1 VSQQSGEA
9 CSRSAPE
16 ILDVENHY
24 DATLKTISMIGTAAI
39 LALCF
44 LFSSNRRA
52 IQWRVVLWGLG
63 LQAVV
68 AAFVLRTDTGYKLL
82 DRISG
87 GIVWFL
93 HFSSDGAQFIFG
105 RLADPNGSLGTIFAF
120 QVLPLIIFVA
130 AFFSML
136 YYFRVIPMLV
146 ELGGKLLFRLMR
158 TSGAESLEVVASIV
172 MDQTSAPLVIRP
184 YLAGLTESELLTV
197 MTAGMA
203 HISAAMLGAYVLL
216 GAEARDLLTAVVMT
230 APGSIM
236 ISKMLVP
243 ETAKPATAADAR
255 TEFGEKSANVLEA
268 ISRGVT
274 DGLFLALTVGAML
287 IAFVALIA
295 VANGILSAVHTSL
308 QSIFGYLLGPV
319 AWTLGVPWTDARTVG
334 NLMATKL
341 VLNEFLAFSMLGPLK
356 GHIAARSFT
365 IASFAICGFSNFGS
379 IGIQIGALGS
389 LAPSRKSDVA
399 KLGFRALLAGT
410 FANYLSAAIVGL
422 LMR

>member
-1 VSQQSGEA
+1 
-9 CSRSAPE
+9 
-16 ILDVENHY
+16 
-24 DATLKTISMIGTAAI
+24 MIGILAI

-44 LFSSNRRA
+44 LLSSNRRA
-52 IQWRVVLWGLG
+52 IEWRVVLWGLG
-63 LQAVV
+63 LQVVV
-68 AAFVLRTDTGYKLL
+68 AAFVLRTDTGYRLL
-82 DRISG
+82 DRIASG
-87 GIVWFL
+87 VVWLL
-93 HFSSDGAQFIFG
+93 HFSSDGAKFIFG
-105 RLADPNGSLGTIFAF
+105 PLADPNGSLGTIFAF

-136 YYFRVIPMLV
+136 YYFRVIPILV
-146 ELGGKLLFRLMR
+146 ELGGKLMFRLMR

-203 HISAAMLGAYVLL
+203 HVSAAMLGAYVLL

-230 APGSIM
+230 APGAIM

-243 ETAKPATAADAR
+243 ETAKPATAGDAR
-255 TEFGEKSANVLEA
+255 IDSSEKSANVLEA

-274 DGLFLALTVGAML
+274 DGLLLALTVGAML

-295 VANGILSAVHTSL
+295 VANGVLGAVHTSL
-308 QSIFGYLLGPV
+308 QTIFGYVLGPV
-319 AWTLGVPWTDARTVG
+319 AWTLGVPWADARTVG

-356 GHIAARSFT
+356 GHIAPHSFT

-389 LAPSRKSDVA
+389 LAPNRKSDVA

-422 LMR
+422 IMR

>member
-1 VSQQSGEA
+1 
-9 CSRSAPE
+9 
-16 ILDVENHY
+16 
-24 DATLKTISMIGTAAI
+24 MIGILAI

-44 LFSSNRRA
+44 LLSSNRRA
-52 IQWRVVLWGLG
+52 IRWRVVLWGLG
-63 LQAVV
+63 LQVVV
-68 AAFVLRTDTGYKLL
+68 AAFVLRTDTGYRLL
-82 DRISG
+82 DRIASG
-87 GIVWFL
+87 VVWLL
-93 HFSSDGAQFIFG
+93 HFSSDGAKFIFG
-105 RLADPNGSLGTIFAF
+105 PLADPNGSLGTIFAF

-136 YYFRVIPMLV
+136 YYFRVIPILV
-146 ELGGKLLFRLMR
+146 ELGGKLMFRLMR

-203 HISAAMLGAYVLL
+203 HVSAAMLGAYVLL

-230 APGSIM
+230 APGAIM

-243 ETAKPATAADAR
+243 ETAKPATAGDAR
-255 TEFGEKSANVLEA
+255 IDSSEKSANVLEA

-295 VANGILSAVHTSL
+295 VANGVLGAVHTSL
-308 QSIFGYLLGPV
+308 QTIFGYVLGPV
-319 AWTLGVPWTDARTVG
+319 AWTLGVPWADARTVG
-334 NLMATKL
+334 NLMATKV

-356 GHIAARSFT
+356 GHIAPHSFT

-389 LAPSRKSDVA
+389 LAPNRKSDVA

-422 LMR
+422 IMR

>member
-1 VSQQSGEA
+1 
-9 CSRSAPE
+9 
-16 ILDVENHY
+16 
-24 DATLKTISMIGTAAI
+24 MIGILAI

-44 LFSSNRRA
+44 LLSSNRRA
-52 IQWRVVLWGLG
+52 IRWRVVLWGLG
-63 LQAVV
+63 LQVVV
-68 AAFVLRTDTGYKLL
+68 AAFVLRTDTGYRLL
-82 DRISG
+82 DRIASG
-87 GIVWFL
+87 VVWLL
-93 HFSSDGAQFIFG
+93 HFSSDGAKFIFG
-105 RLADPNGSLGTIFAF
+105 PLADPNGSLGTIFAF

-136 YYFRVIPMLV
+136 YYFRVIPILV
-146 ELGGKLLFRLMR
+146 ELGGKLMFRLMR

-184 YLAGLTESELLTV
+184 FLAGLTESELLTV

-203 HISAAMLGAYVLL
+203 HVSAAMLGAYVLL

-230 APGSIM
+230 APGAIM

-243 ETAKPATAADAR
+243 ETAKPATAGDAR
-255 TEFGEKSANVLEA
+255 IDSSEKSANVLEA

-295 VANGILSAVHTSL
+295 VANGVLGAVHTSL
-308 QSIFGYLLGPV
+308 QTIFGYVLGPV
-319 AWTLGVPWTDARTVG
+319 AWTLGVPWADARTVG
-334 NLMATKL
+334 NLMATKV

-356 GHIAARSFT
+356 GHIAPHSFT

-389 LAPSRKSDVA
+389 LAPNRKSDVA

-422 LMR
+422 IMR

>member
-1 VSQQSGEA
+1 
-9 CSRSAPE
+9 
-16 ILDVENHY
+16 
-24 DATLKTISMIGTAAI
+24 MIGILAI
-39 LALCF
+39 LAVCF
-44 LFSSNRRA
+44 LLSSNRRA
-52 IQWRVVLWGLG
+52 IEWRVVLWGLG
-63 LQAVV
+63 LQVVV
-68 AAFVLRTDTGYKLL
+68 AAFVLRTDTGYRLL
-82 DRISG
+82 DRIASG
-87 GIVWFL
+87 VVWLL
-93 HFSSDGAQFIFG
+93 HFSSDGAKFIFG
-105 RLADPNGSLGTIFAF
+105 PLADPNGSLGTIFAF

-136 YYFRVIPMLV
+136 YYFRVIPILV
-146 ELGGKLLFRLMR
+146 ELGGKLMFRLMR

-203 HISAAMLGAYVLL
+203 HVSAAMLGAYVLL

-230 APGSIM
+230 APGAIM

-243 ETAKPATAADAR
+243 ETAKPATAGDAR
-255 TEFGEKSANVLEA
+255 IDSSEKSANVLEA

-274 DGLFLALTVGAML
+274 DGLLLALTVGAML

-295 VANGILSAVHTSL
+295 VANGVLGAVHTSL
-308 QSIFGYLLGPV
+308 QTIFGYVLGPV
-319 AWTLGVPWTDARTVG
+319 AWTLGVPWADARTVG

-356 GHIAARSFT
+356 GHIAPHSFT

-389 LAPSRKSDVA
+389 LAPNRKSDVA

-422 LMR
+422 IMR

>member
-1 VSQQSGEA
+1 
-9 CSRSAPE
+9 
-16 ILDVENHY
+16 
-24 DATLKTISMIGTAAI
+24 MIGVVAI
-39 LALCF
+39 VALCF
-44 LFSSNRRA
+44 LLSSNRRA

-63 LQAVV
+63 LQVAV
-68 AAFVLRTDTGYKLL
+68 AAFVLRTDTGYRLL
-82 DRISG
+82 DRVSSG
-87 GIVWFL
+87 VVWLL
-93 HFSSDGAQFIFG
+93 HFSSDGAKFVFG
-105 RLADPNGSLGTIFAF
+105 PLADPNGSLGTIFAF

-136 YYFRVIPMLV
+136 YYFRVIPILV
-146 ELGGKLLFRLMR
+146 ELGGKLMFRLMR

-230 APGSIM
+230 APGAIM

-243 ETAKPATAADAR
+243 ETAKPATVGDAR
-255 TEFGEKSANVLEA
+255 IDSGEKSANVLEA

-295 VANGILSAVHTSL
+295 VANGVLGAVHTSL
-308 QSIFGYLLGPV
+308 QTVFGYVLGPV

-356 GHIAARSFT
+356 GHIAPHSFT
-365 IASFAICGFSNFGS
+365 IATFAICGFSNFGS

-389 LAPSRKSDVA
+389 LAPTRKSDVA

-422 LMR
+422 IMR

>member
-1 VSQQSGEA
+1 
-9 CSRSAPE
+9 
-16 ILDVENHY
+16 
-24 DATLKTISMIGTAAI
+24 MIGILAI

-44 LFSSNRRA
+44 LLSSNRRA
-52 IQWRVVLWGLG
+52 IRWRVVLWGLG
-63 LQAVV
+63 LQVVV
-68 AAFVLRTDTGYKLL
+68 AAFVLRTDTGYRLL
-82 DRISG
+82 DRIASG
-87 GIVWFL
+87 VVWLL
-93 HFSSDGAQFIFG
+93 HFSSDGAKFIFG
-105 RLADPNGSLGTIFAF
+105 PLADPNGSLGTIFAF

-136 YYFRVIPMLV
+136 YYFRVIPILV
-146 ELGGKLLFRLMR
+146 ELGGKLMFRLMR

-203 HISAAMLGAYVLL
+203 HVSAAMLGAYVLL

-230 APGSIM
+230 APGAIM

-243 ETAKPATAADAR
+243 ETAKPATAGDAR
-255 TEFGEKSANVLEA
+255 IDSSEKSANVLEA

-295 VANGILSAVHTSL
+295 VANGVLGAVHTSL
-308 QSIFGYLLGPV
+308 QTIFGYVLGPV
-319 AWTLGVPWTDARTVG
+319 AWTLGVPWADARTVG
-334 NLMATKL
+334 NLMATKV

-356 GHIAARSFT
+356 GHIAPHSFT

-389 LAPSRKSDVA
+389 LAPNRKSDVA

-410 FANYLSAAIVGL
+410 FANYLSAALVGL
-422 LMR
+422 IMR

>member
-1 VSQQSGEA
+1 
-9 CSRSAPE
+9 
-16 ILDVENHY
+16 
-24 DATLKTISMIGTAAI
+24 MIGIVAI
-39 LALCF
+39 VALCF
-44 LFSSNRRA
+44 LLSSNRGA
-52 IQWRVVLWGLG
+52 IQWRVVLGGLA
-63 LQAVV
+63 LQVVV
-68 AAFVLRTDTGYKLL
+68 AAFVLRTDTGYRLL
-82 DRISG
+82 DSISSG
-87 GIVWFL
+87 VVWLL
-93 HFSSDGAQFIFG
+93 HFSSDGAKFVFG
-105 RLADPNGSLGTIFAF
+105 PLADPNGSLGTIFAF

-136 YYFRVIPMLV
+136 YYFRVIPILV
-146 ELGGKLLFRLMR
+146 GLGGKLMFRLMR

-216 GAEARDLLTAVVMT
+216 GAETRDLLTAVVMT
-230 APGSIM
+230 APGAIM

-243 ETAKPATAADAR
+243 ETAKPATAGDAR
-255 TEFGEKSANVLEA
+255 IDSGEKSANVLEA

-295 VANGILSAVHTSL
+295 VANGVLGAVHTSL
-308 QSIFGYLLGPV
+308 QTIFGYVLGPV
-319 AWTLGVPWTDARTVG
+319 AWILGVPWTDARTVG

-356 GHIAARSFT
+356 GHIAPHSFT

-379 IGIQIGALGS
+379 IGIQIAALGS
-389 LAPSRKSDVA
+389 LEPTRKSDVA

-422 LMR
+422 IMR

>member
-1 VSQQSGEA
+1 
-9 CSRSAPE
+9 
-16 ILDVENHY
+16 
-24 DATLKTISMIGTAAI
+24 MIGILAI

-44 LFSSNRRA
+44 LLSSNRRA
-52 IQWRVVLWGLG
+52 IQWRVVLWGLA
-63 LQAVV
+63 LQVLV
-68 AAFVLRTDTGYKLL
+68 AAFVLRTDTGYRLL
-82 DRISG
+82 DRIASG
-87 GIVWFL
+87 VVWLL
-93 HFSSDGAQFIFG
+93 HFSSDGAKFIFG
-105 RLADPNGSLGTIFAF
+105 PLADPNGSLGTIFAF

-136 YYFRVIPMLV
+136 YYLRVIPILV
-146 ELGGKLLFRLMR
+146 ELGGKLMFRLMR

-230 APGSIM
+230 APGAIM

-243 ETAKPATAADAR
+243 ETAKPATASDAR
-255 TEFGEKSANVLEA
+255 IGSSEKSANVLEA

-295 VANGILSAVHTSL
+295 VANGVLGAVHSSL
-308 QSIFGYLLGPV
+308 QTIFGYVLGPV
-319 AWTLGVPWTDARTVG
+319 AWTLGVPWADARTVG

-356 GHIAARSFT
+356 GHIAPHSFT

-389 LAPSRKSDVA
+389 LAPNRKSDVA

-422 LMR
+422 IMR

>member
-1 VSQQSGEA
+1 
-9 CSRSAPE
+9 
-16 ILDVENHY
+16 
-24 DATLKTISMIGTAAI
+24 MIGILAI
-39 LALCF
+39 VALCF
-44 LFSSNRRA
+44 LLSSNRGA
-52 IQWRVVLWGLG
+52 IQWRVVLWGLA
-63 LQAVV
+63 LQVAV
-68 AAFVLRTDTGYKLL
+68 AAFVLRTDTGYRLL
-82 DRISG
+82 DRISSG
-87 GIVWFL
+87 VVWLL
-93 HFSSDGAQFIFG
+93 HFSSDGAKFVFG
-105 RLADPNGSLGTIFAF
+105 PLADPNGSLGTIFAF

-136 YYFRVIPMLV
+136 YYFRVIPILV
-146 ELGGKLLFRLMR
+146 ELGGKLMFRLMR

-184 YLAGLTESELLTV
+184 YLAGLTESEMLTV

-203 HISAAMLGAYVLL
+203 HISGAMLGAYVLL
-216 GAEARDLLTAVVMT
+216 GAETRDLLTAVVMT
-230 APGSIM
+230 APGAIM

-243 ETAKPATAADAR
+243 ETAKPATAGDAR
-255 TEFGEKSANVLEA
+255 IDSGEKSANVLEA

-295 VANGILSAVHTSL
+295 VTNGVLGAAHTSL
-308 QSIFGYLLGPV
+308 QTIFGYVLGPV

-356 GHIAARSFT
+356 GHIAPHSFT

-389 LAPSRKSDVA
+389 LAPTRKSDVA

-422 LMR
+422 IMR

>member
-1 VSQQSGEA
+1 MATSNQTVAFFASFNEA
-9 CSRSAPE
+9 IR
-16 ILDVENHY
+16 IVMVG
-24 DATLKTISMIGTAAI
+24 IVAI
-39 LALCF
+39 LAASYL
-44 LFSSNRRA
+44 LSSNRRA

-63 LQAVV
+63 LQGVV
-68 AAFVLRTDTGYKLL
+68 AAFVLRTDAGYRLL
-82 DRISG
+82 ERISA

-93 HFSSDGAQFIFG
+93 QFSFHGAQFVFG
-105 RLADPNGSLGTIFAF
+105 RLADPHGGFGILFAF

-130 AFFSML
+130 ACFSIL
-136 YYFRVIPMLV
+136 YYFRVIPTLI
-146 ELGGKLLFRLMR
+146 ELGGKLMFQIMR

-197 MTAGMA
+197 MTTGMA

-230 APGSIM
+230 APGAIL

-243 ETAKPATAADAR
+243 EVKIPATASHAR
-255 TEFGEKSANVLEA
+255 IDVREKSVNVLQA

-274 DGLFLALTVGAML
+274 DGLSLALIVGAML
-287 IAFVALIA
+287 ITFVALIA
-295 VANGILSAVHTSL
+295 LTNGVLSIAHTSL
-308 QSIFGYLLGPV
+308 ESVFGYILGPV
-319 AWTLGVPWTDARTVG
+319 AWTLGVPWSDARAVG
-334 NLMATKL
+334 SVMATKL

-365 IASFAICGFSNFGS
+365 VATYAICGFSNFGS

-389 LAPSRKSDVA
+389 LAPTRKADVA
-399 KLGFRALLAGT
+399 RLGFRALLAGT
-410 FANYLSAAIVGL
+410 FANYLSAGIVGL
-422 LMR
+422 LLR

>member
-1 VSQQSGEA
+1 
-9 CSRSAPE
+9 
-16 ILDVENHY
+16 
-24 DATLKTISMIGTAAI
+24 MIGIVAI
-39 LALCF
+39 MALCF
-44 LFSSNRRA
+44 LLSSNRRA
-52 IQWRVVLWGLG
+52 IQWRVVLGGLG
-63 LQAVV
+63 LQVVV
-68 AAFVLRTDTGYKLL
+68 AAFVLRTDTGYRLL
-82 DRISG
+82 DRIARSV
-87 GIVWFL
+87 VWFL
-93 HFSSDGAQFIFG
+93 HFSSDGAKFIFG
-105 RLADPNGSLGTIFAF
+105 PLADPNGSLGTIFAF

-130 AFFSML
+130 AFFSLL
-136 YYFRVIPMLV
+136 YYFRVIPILV
-146 ELGGKLLFRLMR
+146 ELGGKLMFRLMR

-230 APGSIM
+230 APGAIM

-243 ETAKPATAADAR
+243 ETAKPATAGDAR
-255 TEFGEKSANVLEA
+255 IDSSEKSANVLEA

-274 DGLFLALTVGAML
+274 DGLLLALTVGAML

-295 VANGILSAVHTSL
+295 VANGVLGAVHTSL
-308 QSIFGYLLGPV
+308 QTIFGYVLGPV
-319 AWTLGVPWTDARTVG
+319 AWTLGVPWADARTVG

-356 GHIAARSFT
+356 GHIAPHSFT

-389 LAPSRKSDVA
+389 LAPNRKSDVA

-422 LMR
+422 IMR

>member
-1 VSQQSGEA
+1 
-9 CSRSAPE
+9 
-16 ILDVENHY
+16 
-24 DATLKTISMIGTAAI
+24 MIGIVAI

-44 LFSSNRRA
+44 LLSSNRRA
-52 IQWRVVLWGLG
+52 IQWRVVLWGLA
-63 LQAVV
+63 LQVLV
-68 AAFVLRTDTGYKLL
+68 AAFVLRTDTGYRLL
-82 DRISG
+82 DRIASG
-87 GIVWFL
+87 VVWLL
-93 HFSSDGAQFIFG
+93 HFSSDGAKFIFG
-105 RLADPNGSLGTIFAF
+105 PLADPNGSLGTIFAF

-136 YYFRVIPMLV
+136 YYFRVIPILV
-146 ELGGKLLFRLMR
+146 ELGGKLMFRLMR

-230 APGSIM
+230 APGAIM

-243 ETAKPATAADAR
+243 ETAKPATAGDAR
-255 TEFGEKSANVLEA
+255 IDSSEKSANVLEA

-295 VANGILSAVHTSL
+295 VANGVLGAVHTSL
-308 QSIFGYLLGPV
+308 QTIFGYVLGPV
-319 AWTLGVPWTDARTVG
+319 AWTLGVPWADARTVG
-334 NLMATKL
+334 NLMATKV

-356 GHIAARSFT
+356 GHIAPHSFT

-389 LAPSRKSDVA
+389 LAPNRKSDVA

-422 LMR
+422 IMR

>member
-1 VSQQSGEA
+1 
-9 CSRSAPE
+9 
-16 ILDVENHY
+16 
-24 DATLKTISMIGTAAI
+24 MIGIVAI
-39 LALCF
+39 MALCF
-44 LFSSNRRA
+44 LLSSNRGA
-52 IQWRVVLWGLG
+52 IQWRVVLGGLG
-63 LQAVV
+63 LQVVV
-68 AAFVLRTDTGYKLL
+68 AAFVLRTDTGYRLL
-82 DRISG
+82 DRIARSV
-87 GIVWFL
+87 VWFL
-93 HFSSDGAQFIFG
+93 HFSSDGAKFIFG
-105 RLADPNGSLGTIFAF
+105 PLADPNGSLGTIFAF

-136 YYFRVIPMLV
+136 YHFRVIPILV
-146 ELGGKLLFRLMR
+146 EFGGKLMFRLMR

-172 MDQTSAPLVIRP
+172 MDQTSAPLMIRP

-230 APGSIM
+230 APGAIM
-236 ISKMLVP
+236 VSKMLVP
-243 ETAKPATAADAR
+243 ETAKPATAGDAR
-255 TEFGEKSANVLEA
+255 IDSSEKSANVLEA

-295 VANGILSAVHTSL
+295 VANGVLGAVHTSL
-308 QSIFGYLLGPV
+308 ETIFGYVLGPV
-319 AWTLGVPWTDARTVG
+319 AWTLGVPWADARTVG

-356 GHIAARSFT
+356 GHIAPHSFT

-389 LAPSRKSDVA
+389 LAPNRKSDVA

-422 LMR
+422 IMR

>member
-1 VSQQSGEA
+1 
-9 CSRSAPE
+9 
-16 ILDVENHY
+16 
-24 DATLKTISMIGTAAI
+24 MIGILAI

-44 LFSSNRRA
+44 LLSSNRRA
-52 IQWRVVLWGLG
+52 IEWRVVLWGLG
-63 LQAVV
+63 LQVVV
-68 AAFVLRTDTGYKLL
+68 AAFVLRTDTGYRLL
-82 DRISG
+82 DRIASG
-87 GIVWFL
+87 VVWLL
-93 HFSSDGAQFIFG
+93 HFSSDGAKFIFG
-105 RLADPNGSLGTIFAF
+105 PLADPNGSLGTIFAF

-136 YYFRVIPMLV
+136 YYFRVIPILV
-146 ELGGKLLFRLMR
+146 ELGGKLMFRLMR

-203 HISAAMLGAYVLL
+203 HVSAAMLGAYVLL

-230 APGSIM
+230 APGAIM

-243 ETAKPATAADAR
+243 ETAKPATAGDAR
-255 TEFGEKSANVLEA
+255 IDSSEKSANVLEA

-295 VANGILSAVHTSL
+295 VANGVLGAVHTSL
-308 QSIFGYLLGPV
+308 QTIFGYVLGPV
-319 AWTLGVPWTDARTVG
+319 AWTLGVPWADARTVG
-334 NLMATKL
+334 NLMATKV

-356 GHIAARSFT
+356 GHIAPHSFT

-389 LAPSRKSDVA
+389 LAPNRKSDVA

-422 LMR
+422 IMR

>member
-1 VSQQSGEA
+1 
-9 CSRSAPE
+9 
-16 ILDVENHY
+16 
-24 DATLKTISMIGTAAI
+24 MIGILAI

-44 LFSSNRRA
+44 LLSSNRRA
-52 IQWRVVLWGLG
+52 IEWRVVLWGLG
-63 LQAVV
+63 LQVVV
-68 AAFVLRTDTGYKLL
+68 AAFVLRTDTGYRLL
-82 DRISG
+82 DRIASG
-87 GIVWFL
+87 VVWLL
-93 HFSSDGAQFIFG
+93 HFSSDGAKFIFG
-105 RLADPNGSLGTIFAF
+105 PLADPNGSLGTIFAF

-136 YYFRVIPMLV
+136 YYFRVIPILV
-146 ELGGKLLFRLMR
+146 ELGGKLMFRLMR

-230 APGSIM
+230 APGAIM

-243 ETAKPATAADAR
+243 ETAKPATAGDAR
-255 TEFGEKSANVLEA
+255 IDSSEKSANVLEA

-274 DGLFLALTVGAML
+274 DGLLLALTVGAML

-295 VANGILSAVHTSL
+295 VANGVLGAVHTSL
-308 QSIFGYLLGPV
+308 QTIFGCVLGPV
-319 AWTLGVPWTDARTVG
+319 AWTLGVPWADARTVG

-356 GHIAARSFT
+356 GHIAPHSFT

-389 LAPSRKSDVA
+389 LAPNRKSDVA

-422 LMR
+422 IMR

>member
-1 VSQQSGEA
+1 
-9 CSRSAPE
+9 
-16 ILDVENHY
+16 
-24 DATLKTISMIGTAAI
+24 MIGILAI

-44 LFSSNRRA
+44 LLSSNRRA
-52 IQWRVVLWGLG
+52 IEWRVVLWGLG
-63 LQAVV
+63 LQVAV
-68 AAFVLRTDTGYKLL
+68 AAFVLRTDTGYRLL
-82 DRISG
+82 DRISSG
-87 GIVWFL
+87 VVWLL
-93 HFSSDGAQFIFG
+93 HFSSDGAKFIFG
-105 RLADPNGSLGTIFAF
+105 PLADPNGSLGTIFAF

-136 YYFRVIPMLV
+136 YYLRVIPILV
-146 ELGGKLLFRLMR
+146 ELGGKLMFRLMR

-230 APGSIM
+230 APGAIM

-243 ETAKPATAADAR
+243 ETAKPATASDAR
-255 TEFGEKSANVLEA
+255 IDSSEKSANVLEA

-295 VANGILSAVHTSL
+295 VANGVLGAVHSSL
-308 QSIFGYLLGPV
+308 QTIFGYVLGPV
-319 AWTLGVPWTDARTVG
+319 AWTLGVPWADARTVG

-356 GHIAARSFT
+356 GHIAPHSFT

-389 LAPSRKSDVA
+389 LAPNRKSDVA

-422 LMR
+422 IMR

>member
-1 VSQQSGEA
+1 
-9 CSRSAPE
+9 
-16 ILDVENHY
+16 
-24 DATLKTISMIGTAAI
+24 MIGIVAI

-44 LFSSNRRA
+44 LLSSNRRA
-52 IQWRVVLWGLG
+52 IEWRVVLWGLG
-63 LQAVV
+63 LQVVV
-68 AAFVLRTDTGYKLL
+68 AAFVLRTDTGYRLL
-82 DRISG
+82 DGISG
-87 GIVWFL
+87 GVVWLL
-93 HFSSDGAQFIFG
+93 HFSSDGAKFVFG
-105 RLADPNGSLGTIFAF
+105 SLADPNGSLGTIFAF

-136 YYFRVIPMLV
+136 YYFRVIPILV
-146 ELGGKLLFRLMR
+146 ELGGKLMFRLMR

-230 APGSIM
+230 APGAVM

-243 ETAKPATAADAR
+243 ETAKPATAGDAR
-255 TEFGEKSANVLEA
+255 MDSGEKSANVLEA
-268 ISRGVT
+268 VSRGVT

-295 VANGILSAVHTSL
+295 VANGVLGAVHTSL
-308 QSIFGYLLGPV
+308 QTIFGYVLGPV

-356 GHIAARSFT
+356 GHIAPHSFT

-389 LAPSRKSDVA
+389 LAPTRKSDVA
-399 KLGFRALLAGT
+399 NLGFRALLAGT

-422 LMR
+422 IMR

>member
-1 VSQQSGEA
+1 
-9 CSRSAPE
+9 
-16 ILDVENHY
+16 
-24 DATLKTISMIGTAAI
+24 MIGILAI

-44 LFSSNRRA
+44 LLSSNRRA
-52 IQWRVVLWGLG
+52 IEWRVVLWGLG
-63 LQAVV
+63 LQVVV
-68 AAFVLRTDTGYKLL
+68 AAFVLRTDTGYRLL
-82 DRISG
+82 DRIASG
-87 GIVWFL
+87 VVWLL
-93 HFSSDGAQFIFG
+93 HFSSDGAKFIFG
-105 RLADPNGSLGTIFAF
+105 PLADPNGSLGTIFAF

-136 YYFRVIPMLV
+136 YYFRVIPILV
-146 ELGGKLLFRLMR
+146 ELGGKLMFRLMR

-172 MDQTSAPLVIRP
+172 MDQTSAPLLIRP

-230 APGSIM
+230 APGAIM

-243 ETAKPATAADAR
+243 ETAKPATAGDAR
-255 TEFGEKSANVLEA
+255 IDSSEKSANVLEA

-274 DGLFLALTVGAML
+274 DGLLLALTVGAML

-295 VANGILSAVHTSL
+295 VANGVLGAVHTSL
-308 QSIFGYLLGPV
+308 QTIFGYVLGPV
-319 AWTLGVPWTDARTVG
+319 AWTLGVPWADARTVG

-356 GHIAARSFT
+356 GHIAPHSFT

-389 LAPSRKSDVA
+389 LAPNRKSDVA

-422 LMR
+422 IMR

>member
-1 VSQQSGEA
+1 MTGMIRVIDLVGYIANRE
-9 CSRSAPE
+9 
-16 ILDVENHY
+16 
-24 DATLKTISMIGTAAI
+24 TISMIGIVAI
-39 LALCF
+39 LVLCF
-44 LFSSNRRA
+44 LLSSNRRA

-63 LQAVV
+63 LQVVV
-68 AAFVLRTDTGYKLL
+68 AAFVLRTDTGYRLL
-82 DRISG
+82 DRIASG
-87 GIVWFL
+87 VVWLL
-93 HFSSDGAQFIFG
+93 HFSSDGAKFIFG
-105 RLADPNGSLGTIFAF
+105 PLADPNGSLGTIFAF

-136 YYFRVIPMLV
+136 YYFRVIPILV
-146 ELGGKLLFRLMR
+146 ELGGKLMFRLMR

-172 MDQTSAPLVIRP
+172 MDQTSAPLMIRP

-230 APGSIM
+230 APGAIM
-236 ISKMLVP
+236 VSKMLVP

-255 TEFGEKSANVLEA
+255 IDSSEKSANVLEA

-295 VANGILSAVHTSL
+295 VANGVLGAVHTSL
-308 QSIFGYLLGPV
+308 QTIFGYVLGPV
-319 AWTLGVPWTDARTVG
+319 AWTLGVPWADARTVG

-356 GHIAARSFT
+356 GHIAPHSFT

-389 LAPSRKSDVA
+389 LAPNRKSDVA

-422 LMR
+422 IMR

>member
-1 VSQQSGEA
+1 
-9 CSRSAPE
+9 
-16 ILDVENHY
+16 
-24 DATLKTISMIGTAAI
+24 MIGIVAI

-44 LFSSNRRA
+44 LLSSNRRA
-52 IQWRVVLWGLG
+52 IQWRVVLGGLG
-63 LQAVV
+63 LQVVV
-68 AAFVLRTDTGYKLL
+68 AAFVLRTDTGYRLL
-82 DRISG
+82 DRIARSV
-87 GIVWFL
+87 VWLL
-93 HFSSDGAQFIFG
+93 HFSSDGAKFIFG
-105 RLADPNGSLGTIFAF
+105 PLGDPNGSLGTIFAF

-136 YYFRVIPMLV
+136 YYFRVIPILV
-146 ELGGKLLFRLMR
+146 EFGGKLMFRLMR

-172 MDQTSAPLVIRP
+172 MDQTSAPLMIRP

-230 APGSIM
+230 APGAIM

-243 ETAKPATAADAR
+243 ETAKPATAGDAR
-255 TEFGEKSANVLEA
+255 IDSSEKSANVLEA
-268 ISRGVT
+268 LSRGVT

-295 VANGILSAVHTSL
+295 VANGVLGAGHTSL
-308 QSIFGYLLGPV
+308 QTIFGYVLGPI
-319 AWTLGVPWTDARTVG
+319 AWTLGVPWADARTVG

-356 GHIAARSFT
+356 GHIAAHSFT

-389 LAPSRKSDVA
+389 LAPNRKSDVA

-422 LMR
+422 IMR

>member
-1 VSQQSGEA
+1 
-9 CSRSAPE
+9 
-16 ILDVENHY
+16 
-24 DATLKTISMIGTAAI
+24 MIGIVAI
-39 LALCF
+39 MALCF
-44 LFSSNRRA
+44 LLSSNRRA
-52 IQWRVVLWGLG
+52 IQWRVVLGGLG
-63 LQAVV
+63 LQVVV
-68 AAFVLRTDTGYKLL
+68 AAFVLRTDTGYRLL
-82 DRISG
+82 DRIARSV
-87 GIVWFL
+87 VWFL
-93 HFSSDGAQFIFG
+93 HFSSDGAKFIFG
-105 RLADPNGSLGTIFAF
+105 PLADPNGSLGTIFAF

-136 YYFRVIPMLV
+136 YHFRVIPILV
-146 ELGGKLLFRLMR
+146 EFGGKLMFRLMR

-172 MDQTSAPLVIRP
+172 MDQTSAPLMIRP

-230 APGSIM
+230 APGAIM
-236 ISKMLVP
+236 VSKMLVP
-243 ETAKPATAADAR
+243 ETAKPATAGDAR
-255 TEFGEKSANVLEA
+255 IDSSEKSANVLEA

-295 VANGILSAVHTSL
+295 VANGVLGAVHTSL
-308 QSIFGYLLGPV
+308 QTIFGYVLGPV
-319 AWTLGVPWTDARTVG
+319 AWTLGVPWADARTVG

-356 GHIAARSFT
+356 GHIAPHSFT

-389 LAPSRKSDVA
+389 LAPNRKSDVA

-422 LMR
+422 IMR

>member
-1 VSQQSGEA
+1 
-9 CSRSAPE
+9 
-16 ILDVENHY
+16 
-24 DATLKTISMIGTAAI
+24 MIGIVAI
-39 LALCF
+39 MALCF
-44 LFSSNRRA
+44 LLSSNRGA
-52 IQWRVVLWGLG
+52 IQWRVVLGGLG
-63 LQAVV
+63 LQVVV
-68 AAFVLRTDTGYKLL
+68 AAFVLRTDTGYRLL
-82 DRISG
+82 DRIASG
-87 GIVWFL
+87 VVWLL
-93 HFSSDGAQFIFG
+93 HFSSDGAKFIFG
-105 RLADPNGSLGTIFAF
+105 PLADPNGSLGTIFAF

-136 YYFRVIPMLV
+136 YHFRVIPILV
-146 ELGGKLLFRLMR
+146 EFGGKLMFRLMR

-172 MDQTSAPLVIRP
+172 MDQTSAPLMIRP

-230 APGSIM
+230 APGAIM
-236 ISKMLVP
+236 VSKMLVP
-243 ETAKPATAADAR
+243 ETAKPATAGDAR
-255 TEFGEKSANVLEA
+255 IDSSEKSANVLEA

-295 VANGILSAVHTSL
+295 VANGVLGAVHTSL
-308 QSIFGYLLGPV
+308 QTIFGYVLGPV
-319 AWTLGVPWTDARTVG
+319 AWTLGVPWADARTVG

-356 GHIAARSFT
+356 GHIAPHSFT

-389 LAPSRKSDVA
+389 LAPNRKSDVA

-422 LMR
+422 IMR

>member
-1 VSQQSGEA
+1 
-9 CSRSAPE
+9 
-16 ILDVENHY
+16 
-24 DATLKTISMIGTAAI
+24 MIGIVAI

-44 LFSSNRRA
+44 LLSSNRRA
-52 IQWRVVLWGLG
+52 IEWRVVLWGLG
-63 LQAVV
+63 LQVVV
-68 AAFVLRTDTGYKLL
+68 AAFVLRTDTGYRLL
-82 DRISG
+82 DGISG
-87 GIVWFL
+87 GVVWLL
-93 HFSSDGAQFIFG
+93 HFSSDGAKFVFG
-105 RLADPNGSLGTIFAF
+105 PLADPNGSLGTIFAF

-136 YYFRVIPMLV
+136 YYFRVIPILV
-146 ELGGKLLFRLMR
+146 ELGGKLMFRLMR

-216 GAEARDLLTAVVMT
+216 GAETRDLLTAVVMT
-230 APGSIM
+230 APGAVM

-243 ETAKPATAADAR
+243 ETAKPATAGDAR
-255 TEFGEKSANVLEA
+255 MDSGEKSANVLEA
-268 ISRGVT
+268 VSRGVT

-295 VANGILSAVHTSL
+295 VANGVLGAVHTSL
-308 QSIFGYLLGPV
+308 QTIFGYVLGPV

-356 GHIAARSFT
+356 GHIAPHSFT

-389 LAPSRKSDVA
+389 LAPTRKSDVA
-399 KLGFRALLAGT
+399 NLGFRALLAGT

-422 LMR
+422 IMR

>member
-1 VSQQSGEA
+1 
-9 CSRSAPE
+9 
-16 ILDVENHY
+16 
-24 DATLKTISMIGTAAI
+24 MIGILAI

-44 LFSSNRRA
+44 LLSSNRRA
-52 IQWRVVLWGLG
+52 IRWRVVLWGLG
-63 LQAVV
+63 LQVVV
-68 AAFVLRTDTGYKLL
+68 AAFVLRTDTGYRLL
-82 DRISG
+82 DRIASG
-87 GIVWFL
+87 VVWLL
-93 HFSSDGAQFIFG
+93 HFSSDGAKFIFG
-105 RLADPNGSLGTIFAF
+105 PLADPNGSLGTIFAF

-136 YYFRVIPMLV
+136 YYFRVIPILV
-146 ELGGKLLFRLMR
+146 ELGGKLMFRLMR

-172 MDQTSAPLVIRP
+172 MDQTSAPLLIRP

-230 APGSIM
+230 APGAIM

-243 ETAKPATAADAR
+243 ETAKPATAGDAR
-255 TEFGEKSANVLEA
+255 IDSSEKSANVLEA

-295 VANGILSAVHTSL
+295 VANGVLGAVHTSL
-308 QSIFGYLLGPV
+308 QTIFGYVLGPV
-319 AWTLGVPWTDARTVG
+319 AWTLGVPWADARTVG
-334 NLMATKL
+334 NLMATKV

-356 GHIAARSFT
+356 GHIAPHSFT

-389 LAPSRKSDVA
+389 LAPNRKSDVA

-422 LMR
+422 IMR

>member
-1 VSQQSGEA
+1 
-9 CSRSAPE
+9 
-16 ILDVENHY
+16 
-24 DATLKTISMIGTAAI
+24 MIGIVAI
-39 LALCF
+39 LVLCF
-44 LFSSNRRA
+44 LLSSNRRA
-52 IQWRVVLWGLG
+52 IQWRVVLGGLG
-63 LQAVV
+63 LQVVV
-68 AAFVLRTDTGYKLL
+68 AAFVLRTDTGYRLL
-82 DRISG
+82 DRIARSV
-87 GIVWFL
+87 VWLL
-93 HFSSDGAQFIFG
+93 HFSSDGAKFVFG
-105 RLADPNGSLGTIFAF
+105 PLADPNGSLGTIFAF

-136 YYFRVIPMLV
+136 YYFRVIPILV
-146 ELGGKLLFRLMR
+146 ELGGKLMFRLMR

-230 APGSIM
+230 APGAIM

-243 ETAKPATAADAR
+243 ETAKPVTARDAR
-255 TEFGEKSANVLEA
+255 IDSGEKSANVLEA

-287 IAFVALIA
+287 IAFIALIA
-295 VANGILSAVHTSL
+295 VANGVLGAVHTSL
-308 QSIFGYLLGPV
+308 QTIFGYVLGPV
-319 AWTLGVPWTDARTVG
+319 AWTLGVPWADARAVG

-356 GHIAARSFT
+356 GHIGEHSFT

-389 LAPSRKSDVA
+389 LAPTRKSDVA

-422 LMR
+422 IMR